1 MKRFRI
7 FTAVLM
13 LLLAATPAMAAV
25 CAIQCADYGAPA
37 PASMHGMEA
46 MADCHDHAAAPAAN
60 PDQADQAD
68 QNHSPCNMAGCHF
81 SQQVPLASP
90 FTNLP
95 DGVAVAIPRLD
106 SQAFSADL
114 SPPLKPP
121 A

>member
-13 LLLAATPAMAAV
+13 LLLAATPAMAAF
-25 CAIQCADYGAPA
+25 CAIQCADYGAPV

-46 MADCHDHAAAPAAN
+46 MADCHDHAAAPDAG

-90 FTNLP
+90 FTQLP
-95 DGVAVAIPRLD
+95 DGVAIAIPRLD